1 MDRKDGTTF
10 VFKMFLGDI
19 IYRMVSKK
27 QRFVQVRQIVYESN
41 DRDFETVEYDFR
53 GNPAFSTMISK
64 LCDYTPRSDFILR
77 VVRDMFVENPD
88 QQIML
93 IAHNRSVLTYMHDAI
108 RDAGFA
114 TVGFYVGGMKE
125 SELKKTESKQI
136 MVGSFAMCE
145 EALDVPTLCRLVMVT
160 PRTII
165 EQTVGRIL
173 RSNHE
178 MPVVVDI
185 VDTHDLFQKQWA
197 KRKTYYRKEKYAIIK
212 TTSTKYTPDL
222 TKWETVFVPKYDN
235 EPTNNKRTVAS
246 AKVVQENDEDDSE
259 QEEEPVVKKS
269 CTIDLSMFA

>member
-1 MDRKDGTTF
+1 MT
-10 VFKMFLGDI
+10 
-19 IYRMVSKK
+19 SKK

-77 VVRDMFVENPD
+77 VVREMFVENPD

-114 TVGFYVGGMKE
+114 TVGFYLGGMKE
-125 SELKKTESKQI
+125 SELKKTESKQVVI
-136 MVGSFAMCE
+136 ATYSMAA
-145 EALDVPTLCRLVMVT
+145 EALDIKTLSTLIMVT
-160 PRTII
+160 PKTDI
-165 EQTVGRIL
+165 EQSVGRIL
-173 RSNHE
+173 RSDHE
-178 MPVVVDI
+178 QPLIVDI

-212 TTSTKYTPDL
+212 TTSTKYTTDL
-222 TKWETVFVPKYDN
+222 SKWETVFVPKYDN
-235 EPTNNKRTVAS
+235 EPTNNKRTVTS
-246 AKVVQENDEDDSE
+246 AKVVQENEEDEDD

-269 CTIDLSMFA
+269 CTIDLSLFA